1 MIPKQTEKL
10 KSLKYWR
17 PIFLLCTDYKI
28 LTKILANRLK
38 QVLPDIISKEQNC
51 SVLQQTIF
59 NNLLLIRD
67 LIKYQKEKTNKFY
80 LLQVDQ
86 ENAFNK
92 IDRPFLFKTMEK
104 IGFSKCYIEITETLY
119 KDNISIIINNGFLSD
134 TVTVIRGLG
143 QGCPLSLPLYVI
155 QVEVTTK
162 NINNE
167 NTIMGLT
174 IPNSRKQIKISQYA
188 DASNFFLQNQ
198 ESVKNVLKYFQKLKE
213 PTPTGA
219 TINLEKT
226 TVLPINT
233 DITTNLPTGITKDQN
248 ENIKTLAIYFNED
261 LQYANNIN
269 WQIRIDKME
278 KHNQTLSKNTFPER

>member
-38 QVLPDIISKEQNC
+38 QVLPDTISKEQNC

-86 ENAFNK
+86 EKAFNK

-119 KDNISIIINNGFLSD
+119 KDNILIIINNGFLSD

-143 QGCPLSLPLYVI
+143 QGCPLSLPLCVI

-213 PTPTGA
+213 PTGA

-233 DITTNLPTGITKDQN
+233 DITTNLPTGIT
-248 ENIKTLAIYFNED
+248 IKKI
-261 LQYANNIN
+261 Q
-269 WQIRIDKME
+269 
-278 KHNQTLSKNTFPER
+278 

>member
-28 LTKILANRLK
+28 LTKILASRLK

-86 ENAFNK
+86 EKAFNK

-104 IGFSKCYIEITETLY
+104 NRLFKMLY
-119 KDNISIIINNGFLSD
+119 RNYRN
-134 TVTVIRGLG
+134 
-143 QGCPLSLPLYVI
+143 
-155 QVEVTTK
+155 
-162 NINNE
+162 
-167 NTIMGLT
+167 
-174 IPNSRKQIKISQYA
+174 
-188 DASNFFLQNQ
+188 FLQRQ
-198 ESVKNVLKYFQKLKE
+198 H
-213 PTPTGA
+213 
-219 TINLEKT
+219 
-226 TVLPINT
+226 
-233 DITTNLPTGITKDQN
+233 
-248 ENIKTLAIYFNED
+248 FN
-261 LQYANNIN
+261 NN
-269 WQIRIDKME
+269 K
-278 KHNQTLSKNTFPER
+278 

>member
-38 QVLPDIISKEQNC
+38 QVLPDTISKEQNC

-86 ENAFNK
+86 EKAFNK

-119 KDNISIIINNGFLSD
+119 KDNILIIINNGFLSD

-213 PTPTGA
+213 PTGA
-219 TINLEKT
+219 TINLQKT
-226 TVLPINT
+226 TELPINT
-233 DITTNLPTGITKDQN
+233 DITTNLPTGITIKDQN
-248 ENIKTLAIYFNED
+248 ENIKILAIDFNED

>member
-38 QVLPDIISKEQNC
+38 QVLPDTISKEQNC

-86 ENAFNK
+86 EKAFNK

-119 KDNISIIINNGFLSD
+119 KDNILIIINNGFLSD

-213 PTPTGA
+213 PTGA

-233 DITTNLPTGITKDQN
+233 DITTNLPTGIT
-248 ENIKTLAIYFNED
+248 IKKI
-261 LQYANNIN
+261 Q
-269 WQIRIDKME
+269 
-278 KHNQTLSKNTFPER
+278 

>member
-143 QGCPLSLPLYVI
+143 QGCPLSLPLCVI

-213 PTPTGA
+213 PTGA
-219 TINLEKT
+219 TINLQKT

-233 DITTNLPTGITKDQN
+233 DITTNLPTGITIKDQN
-248 ENIKTLAIYFNED
+248 ENIKILAIDFNED

>member
-28 LTKILANRLK
+28 LTKILASRLK

-86 ENAFNK
+86 EKAFNK

-104 IGFSKCYIEITETLY
+104 K
-119 KDNISIIINNGFLSD
+119 
-134 TVTVIRGLG
+134 
-143 QGCPLSLPLYVI
+143 
-155 QVEVTTK
+155 
-162 NINNE
+162 
-167 NTIMGLT
+167 
-174 IPNSRKQIKISQYA
+174 
-188 DASNFFLQNQ
+188 
-198 ESVKNVLKYFQKLKE
+198 
-213 PTPTGA
+213 
-219 TINLEKT
+219 
-226 TVLPINT
+226 
-233 DITTNLPTGITKDQN
+233 
-248 ENIKTLAIYFNED
+248 
-261 LQYANNIN
+261 
-269 WQIRIDKME
+269 
-278 KHNQTLSKNTFPER
+278 